1 MDAASFT
8 ALINAIHFHPI
19 ASVAALAL
27 AALAVNVG
35 SGIKRRRADKRQP
48 PKDPSCP

>member
-1 MDAASFT
+1 MDAVSFT

-19 ASVAALAL
+19 ASV

-48 PKDPSCP
+48 PKDPPCP